1 MNYEPFETYGDTIL
15 KFAST
20 WISYEIF
27 KNDPEAGE
35 NEIWERRNCFLTN
48 KELYRLGIAL
58 NLKRYIR
65 TIDGDTDN
73 WVPPL
78 TRMDLKIKSG
88 KNHYLETK
96 YTGKNLA
103 DWVESLIAAYM
114 LSGGV
119 KNALTFIAKIGA
131 VPLDKYGLLDEFP
144 DESATISILPLEDYK
159 LKIHDRLSD
168 LLNEYWRLHQPSNK
182 IKNIFNKWIS
192 NKKGKTLGFAY
203 REFGSKDFQKIYDI
217 FQKCL
222 FICIKN

>member
-1 MNYEPFETYGDTIL
+1 MYWATNSSGTSSKVNLEPFETYGDTIL

-35 NEIWERRNCFLTN
+35 NEICERRNWFLTN

-58 NLKRYIR
+58 NLRRYLR

-78 TRMDLKIKSG
+78 IKLDTKIK
-88 KNHYLETK
+88 KNRNHFVETK

-103 DWVESLIAAYM
+103 DWVEALIAAYM

-119 KNALTFIAKIGA
+119 KHALTFIAKIGA

-144 DESATISILPLEDYK
+144 DKSNTIDIMNLDDYN
-159 LKIHDRLSD
+159 LKINAKFEDVFK
-168 LLNEYWRLHQPSNK
+168 EYQRIHKPK
-182 IKNIFNKWIS
+182 PEVVNIFKRWIS
-192 NKKGKTLGFAY
+192 NKNAKPLGYAY
-203 REFGSKDFQKIYDI
+203 REFGSKYFRI
-217 FQKCL
+217 
-222 FICIKN
+222 N